1 MIEELQI
8 LKSIVGDLTGLGIW
22 FVVMFFIYKLS
33 IVGVFSGAVI
43 AVYKICIKVFCCEVT
58 KEKFDAMVLNH
69 KQEIERKDEYYIN
82 IKKELAQAH
91 AETERVLH
99 MYELLKEANK

>member
-22 FVVMFFIYKLS
+22 FVVMFFAYKLS

-43 AVYKICIKVFCCEVT
+43 ALYKLCVKVLCCEVS
-58 KEKFDAMVLNH
+58 KSDYEEMIDKHKREISNRDA
-69 KQEIERKDEYYIN
+69 EIIAVSKTAAT
-82 IKKELAQAH
+82 AQ

-99 MYELLKEANK
+99 MYEILKEANK

>member
-22 FVVMFFIYKLS
+22 FVVMFFAYKLS

-43 AVYKICIKVFCCEVT
+43 AVYKLCIRIFCCDVSKSDYEELIDKHKREIDNRDETIANYT
-58 KEKFDAMVLNH
+58 KS
-69 KQEIERKDEYYIN
+69 
-82 IKKELAQAH
+82 LAKAQ

-99 MYELLKEANK
+99 MYEILKEANK

>member
-8 LKSIVGDLTGLGIW
+8 LRSIVGDLTGLGIW
-22 FVVMFFIYKLS
+22 FVVMFFAYKLS

-43 AVYKICIKVFCCEVT
+43 AIYKLCIKVFCCDVK
-58 KEKFDAMVLNH
+58 KEDFDRMVLNH
-69 KQEIERKDEYYIN
+69 KQEIERKDEYYVEL
-82 IKKELAQAH
+82 KKELAKAQ

-99 MYELLKEANK
+99 MYEILKEANK